1 MRGGMLTEPGKASAS
16 IAKSNKH
23 QAGACL
29 YQEKKIGEADDN
41 ISVLRFLFY
50 QNFFQVS
57 RRKRIRIGNSSSRPA
72 SISKERTSLDSGEK
86 IPKFPVGP
94 IRERPGPTLFKVVT
108 TAVKFVTRS
117 NSSKLMMKIDAAT
130 IIR

>member
-1 MRGGMLTEPGKASAS
+1 MLTEPGKASAS

-50 QNFFQVS
+50 QEFLPGFTKKKNQD
-57 RRKRIRIGNSSSRPA
+57 RK
-72 SISKERTSLDSGEK
+72 
-86 IPKFPVGP
+86 
-94 IRERPGPTLFKVVT
+94 
-108 TAVKFVTRS
+108 
-117 NSSKLMMKIDAAT
+117 
-130 IIR
+130 

>member
-1 MRGGMLTEPGKASAS
+1 MLTEPGKASAS
-16 IAKSNKH
+16 IAKSNKQ

-57 RRKRIRIGNSSSRPA
+57 RRKRIRLGNPEVSG
-72 SISKERTSLDSGEK
+72 RTDQGK
-86 IPKFPVGP
+86 TGTYIV
-94 IRERPGPTLFKVVT
+94 
-108 TAVKFVTRS
+108 
-117 NSSKLMMKIDAAT
+117 
-130 IIR
+130 

>member
-1 MRGGMLTEPGKASAS
+1 MRDGMLTEPGKASAS
-16 IAKSNKH
+16 IAKSNKQ

-41 ISVLRFLFY
+41 I
-50 QNFFQVS
+50 
-57 RRKRIRIGNSSSRPA
+57 
-72 SISKERTSLDSGEK
+72 RTSLDSGEK

>member
-41 ISVLRFLFY
+41 ISVSDFCFIRISSRFHEEKESGSEIAPVAGQHIKRKDQLG
-50 QNFFQVS
+50 Q
-57 RRKRIRIGNSSSRPA
+57 RRKDPEVSG
-72 SISKERTSLDSGEK
+72 RTDQGK
-86 IPKFPVGP
+86 TGTHIV
-94 IRERPGPTLFKVVT
+94 
-108 TAVKFVTRS
+108 
-117 NSSKLMMKIDAAT
+117 
-130 IIR
+130 

>member
-1 MRGGMLTEPGKASAS
+1 MLTEQRKAPAS
-16 IAKSNKH
+16 IAKEISSR
-23 QAGACL
+23 QGRACIRRKKTEKL
-29 YQEKKIGEADDN
+29 TITYQFSG
-41 ISVLRFLFY
+41 FYY

-57 RRKRIRIGNSSSRPA
+57 RRKRIRIGKSSSRPA
-72 SISKERTSLDSGEK
+72 SISKARTSLDSGEK

-117 NSSKLMMKIDAAT
+117 NSSKLMMKIDAA
-130 IIR
+130 ISIR